1 MHGRGRACA
10 RLALDTTCRRLV
22 DHRTRVRERQPL
34 ALTAAGERARE
45 RAHTRGVR
53 GACGE
58 GRIERGE
65 APAGEA
71 RQRSRAHAAVEVRER
86 SRTHACACTPTR
98 KYTGAL
104 LRNQHTWYALSL
116 TLQAGKLMRVV
127 GTRSLGVKAS
137 MLAGNVLPLQTA
149 HTCIRIDM

>member
-1 MHGRGRACA
+1 MDAY
-10 RLALDTTCRRLV
+10 
-22 DHRTRVRERQPL
+22 
-34 ALTAAGERARE
+34 
-45 RAHTRGVR
+45 
-53 GACGE
+53 
-58 GRIERGE
+58 
-65 APAGEA
+65 
-71 RQRSRAHAAVEVRER
+71 
-86 SRTHACACTPTR
+86 THACACTPTR

-149 HTCIRIDM
+149 HTCIRIGMYARPYARSHAHMHCLVGTNGNKGTWSQAVGWHEVVIVDQAEVALRLGIGKDLERLRIVGVAVLS

>member
-1 MHGRGRACA
+1 MDAY
-10 RLALDTTCRRLV
+10 
-22 DHRTRVRERQPL
+22 
-34 ALTAAGERARE
+34 
-45 RAHTRGVR
+45 
-53 GACGE
+53 
-58 GRIERGE
+58 
-65 APAGEA
+65 
-71 RQRSRAHAAVEVRER
+71 
-86 SRTHACACTPTR
+86 THACACTPTR

-149 HTCIRIDM
+149 HTCIRIDMYARPTRAHMHTCIALLAPVATSEPGRRQWGGTKLSSLTRRKLRCVLG